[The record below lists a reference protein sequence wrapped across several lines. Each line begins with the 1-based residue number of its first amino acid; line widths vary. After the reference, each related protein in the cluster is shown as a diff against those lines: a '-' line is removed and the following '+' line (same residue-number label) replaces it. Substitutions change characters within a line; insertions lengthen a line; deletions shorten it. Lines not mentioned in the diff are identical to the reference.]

1 VRYCASRVEMGGALF
16 FMLWQGRFGFHKK
29 RTEARYI
36 ELVFLDPVRSAGHIV
51 HSGVPES

>member
-1 VRYCASRVEMGGALF
+1 MGGALF
-16 FMLWQGRFGFHKK
+16 FMLWQDRFGFHKK

-36 ELVFLDPVRSAGHIV
+36 ELVFLDPMRSTGHIV